1 MNYPGLI
8 GIGRLGGRDAEGF
21 HHVMIK
27 PDYRSVFSGLEEVYL
42 IFNSDRVFYVT
53 ISDRKQSERKIWV
66 KFLEDGIA
74 EEQKLHREVVLAI
87 ADEAVAEADSELDAM
102 LGWTAVHDSQL
113 LGTVEDYFYNGA
125 QQVLQIMDNNG
136 VEYLI
141 PYVDNYVS
149 AVLHSTKS
157 ILLQNAGE
165 LIALYKTEA
174 NK

>member
-1 MNYPGLI
+1 
-8 GIGRLGGRDAEGF
+8 
-21 HHVMIK
+21 
-27 PDYRSVFSGLEEVYL
+27 
-42 IFNSDRVFYVT
+42 
-53 ISDRKQSERKIWV
+53 
-66 KFLEDGIA
+66 
-74 EEQKLHREVVLAI
+74 VVLAI
-87 ADEAVAEADSELDAM
+87 ADEAVAEEDSELDAM